1 MVSRGE
7 SGGVFWMEE
16 NMDEKILKERE
27 RYEAFEKKRFAEE
40 TIEEENKQSIQSGT
54 ILIHKIPVEFSK
66 RKILQEKAAIW
77 MPSDFE
83 ELTEEEISAIYLLGN
98 KPQIVWGN
106 TYLNFSLGFHYT
118 EHKVPNEFMGDF
130 AKIAKM
136 MLEKTGP
143 KVTIYGIKNRKS
155 GKHNISYL
163 EFVSHTL
170 DAAIYDIMFFSSLE
184 ERVLIGFMNFG
195 YKYNKRYRTIAL
207 EMLETF
213 RFLEDEEGEKEK

>member
-1 MVSRGE
+1 
-7 SGGVFWMEE
+7 MEE
-16 NMDEKILKERE
+16 NMDEKILKERAK
-27 RYEAFEKKRFAEE
+27 YEEFEKKRFAKE

-54 ILIHKIPVEFSK
+54 ILINQIPVTFSE
-66 RKILQEKAAIW
+66 RIILDDKVAIW
-77 MPSDFE
+77 MPDDFE
-83 ELTEEEISAIYLLGN
+83 ELTQEEISTIYLLGN

-118 EHKVPNEFMGDF
+118 EHKVPNEYMGDF

-143 KVTIYGIKNRKS
+143 KVTIYGMKNRKS

-163 EFVSHTL
+163 ELVSHTL
-170 DAAIYDIMFFSSLE
+170 DAAIYNIMFFSSLE
-184 ERVLIGFMNFG
+184 ERILIGFMNFG
-195 YKYNKRYRTIAL
+195 YKHSKRYQPIAL

-213 RFLEDEEGEKEK
+213 RFLEDEEEEQ

>member
-1 MVSRGE
+1 
-7 SGGVFWMEE
+7 MEE
-16 NMDEKILKERE
+16 NMDEKILKERAK
-27 RYEAFEKKRFAEE
+27 YEEFEKKRFAKE

-54 ILIHKIPVEFSK
+54 ILINQIPVTFSE
-66 RKILQEKAAIW
+66 RIILEDKAAIW
-77 MPSDFE
+77 MPDDFE
-83 ELTEEEISAIYLLGN
+83 ELTQEEISTIYLLGN

-118 EHKVPNEFMGDF
+118 EHKVPNEYMGDF

-143 KVTIYGIKNRKS
+143 KVTIYGMKNRKS

-163 EFVSHTL
+163 ELVSHTL
-170 DAAIYDIMFFSSLE
+170 DAAIYNIMFFSSLE
-184 ERVLIGFMNFG
+184 ERILIGFMNFG
-195 YKYNKRYRTIAL
+195 YKHSKRYQPIAL

-213 RFLEDEEGEKEK
+213 RFLEDEEEEQ

>member
-1 MVSRGE
+1 
-7 SGGVFWMEE
+7 MEE
-16 NMDEKILKERE
+16 NMDEKILKERAK
-27 RYEAFEKKRFAEE
+27 YEEFQKKRFAKE

-54 ILIHKIPVEFSK
+54 ILINQIPVTFSE
-66 RKILQEKAAIW
+66 RIILEDKAAIW
-77 MPSDFE
+77 MPDDFE
-83 ELTEEEISAIYLLGN
+83 ELTQEEISTIYLLGN

-118 EHKVPNEFMGDF
+118 EHKVPNEYMGDF

-143 KVTIYGIKNRKS
+143 KVTIYGMKNRKS

-163 EFVSHTL
+163 ELVSHTL
-170 DAAIYDIMFFSSLE
+170 DAAIYNIMFFSSLE
-184 ERVLIGFMNFG
+184 ERILIGFMNFG
-195 YKYNKRYRTIAL
+195 YKHSKRYQPIAL

-213 RFLEDEEGEKEK
+213 RFLEDEEEEQ

>member
-1 MVSRGE
+1 
-7 SGGVFWMEE
+7 MEE
-16 NMDEKILKERE
+16 NMDEKILKERAK
-27 RYEAFEKKRFAEE
+27 YEEFEKKRFAKE

-54 ILIHKIPVEFSK
+54 ILINQIPVTFSE
-66 RKILQEKAAIW
+66 RIILDDKVAIW
-77 MPSDFE
+77 MPDDFE
-83 ELTEEEISAIYLLGN
+83 ELTQEEISTIYLLGN

-118 EHKVPNEFMGDF
+118 EHKVPNEYMGDF

-143 KVTIYGIKNRKS
+143 KVTIYGVKNRKS

-163 EFVSHTL
+163 ELVSHTL
-170 DAAIYDIMFFSSLE
+170 DAAIYNIMFFSSLE
-184 ERVLIGFMNFG
+184 ERILIGFMNFG
-195 YKYNKRYRTIAL
+195 YKHSKRYQPIAL

-213 RFLEDEEGEKEK
+213 RFLEDEEEEQ

>member
-1 MVSRGE
+1 
-7 SGGVFWMEE
+7 MEE
-16 NMDEKILKERE
+16 NMDEKILKERAK
-27 RYEAFEKKRFAEE
+27 YEEFEKKRFAKE

-54 ILIHKIPVEFSK
+54 ILINQIPVTFSE
-66 RKILQEKAAIW
+66 RIILEDKAAIW
-77 MPSDFE
+77 MPDDFE
-83 ELTEEEISAIYLLGN
+83 ELTQEEISTIYLLGN

-118 EHKVPNEFMGDF
+118 EHKVPNEYMGDF

-143 KVTIYGIKNRKS
+143 KVTIYGVKNRKS

-163 EFVSHTL
+163 ELVSHTL
-170 DAAIYDIMFFSSLE
+170 DAAIYNIMFFSSLE
-184 ERVLIGFMNFG
+184 ERILIGFMNFG
-195 YKYNKRYRTIAL
+195 YKHSKRYQPIAL

-213 RFLEDEEGEKEK
+213 RFLEDEEEEQ